1 MEIAESVVKRIKE
14 YLKDTEECIE
24 YPILNSEGYGEMQTY
39 LNGKKKHYR
48 MHRVAFQ
55 VYNNI
60 DISIDNIICHRCD
73 NPSCVNP
80 KHLFLG
86 THKDNSDDK
95 VAKGRQAKGIGN
107 GQYKHGYLTREN
119 KAFRKDSPNPK
130 AKSRAVLSKEKVK
143 EIKDLIAKKEIS
155 LLAISNIVEV
165 NYNTIR
171 DISCGRVYKEK

>member
-1 MEIAESVVKRIKE
+1 MEIVESVIKRIKG

-24 YPILNSEGYGEMQTY
+24 YPILNTGGYGEMQTY

-55 VYNNI
+55 VYTGI
-60 DISIDNIICHRCD
+60 DITIDNIICHKCD

-80 KHLFLG
+80 KHLFIG

-95 VAKGRQAKGIGN
+95 VSKGRQAKGASN
-107 GQYKHGYLTREN
+107 GQYKHGNLTKES
-119 KAFRKDSPNPK
+119 KAFRKANPDPK
-130 AKSRAVLSKEKVK
+130 AKSRAVLSEEKVK
-143 EIKDLIAKKEIS
+143 EIKDLITKKEIS
-155 LLAISNIVEV
+155 LVAISNIVGV

-171 DISCGRVYKEK
+171 DISSGRVYKEK

>member
-14 YLKDTEECIE
+14 YLKDTEVCIE
-24 YPILNSEGYGEMQTY
+24 YPVLNMEGYGEMQTY

-55 VYNNI
+55 VYTGI
-60 DISIDNIICHRCD
+60 DITIDNIICHKCD

-80 KHLFLG
+80 KHLFMG

-95 VAKGRQAKGIGN
+95 VAKNRQAKGKGN
-107 GQYKHGYLTREN
+107 GQYKHGYLTKES
-119 KAFRKDSPNPK
+119 KAFRRANPDPK
-130 AKSRAVLSKEKVK
+130 AKSRAVLSEEKVK
-143 EIKDLIAKKEIS
+143 EIKDLIRDRKLS
-155 LLAISNIVEV
+155 LKAISNIVGV
-165 NYNTIR
+165 KYNTIR